1 MYMVNIKLKE
11 VDSEG
16 LVLSGEM
23 LNLVLDKCDVTF
35 ILTTSKW
42 KGLSRKTRSLCW
54 DGAHLSGCESGCPIT
69 GECWKK
75 SKRMTFSSE
84 GAKGSLQGSQ
94 LSTASCPLLFWRNV
108 VFVFPAP
115 EKCSLNVIG
124 TVKLVVTWLTVFPA
138 TLGHH
143 LNC

>member
-42 KGLSRKTRSLCW
+42 KGLSRKTRSLC
-54 DGAHLSGCESGCPIT
+54 
-69 GECWKK
+69 
-75 SKRMTFSSE
+75 
-84 GAKGSLQGSQ
+84 
-94 LSTASCPLLFWRNV
+94 
-108 VFVFPAP
+108 
-115 EKCSLNVIG
+115 
-124 TVKLVVTWLTVFPA
+124 
-138 TLGHH
+138 
-143 LNC
+143 